1 MIVSKTNIKGIDTV
15 IDSLQNELY
24 LKLVSNWLVGSDYE
38 MYPRANKLLIGN
50 ELLPVV
56 STDEQDYN
64 LTLFD
69 DRFSATSFFYP
80 DDNKIYSP
88 EGGGITQRVHLVFQV
103 DLKELYDSNERLDEV
118 FNTEVLQLI
127 NRYLSYVIDG
137 DVEVT
142 EGVEEVYSAFRLNNQ
157 TKINIMTSDTSHFHV
172 VRFSFDVLYDIG
184 CAESTVS
191 SCFPVNITV
200 NGELMTVAPSGD
212 TVAITIDD
220 TLGDPQGE
228 RVGTSFKYIV
238 PAGFEVT
245 RLYAPPVYSG
255 AIDRG
260 DLYDSFWRKDN
271 NIGNLTQ
278 PIIGI
283 QMRYAFG
290 RQDILDPAIP
300 GGNVFG
306 NYNAWT
312 GVTGGYLDWAT
323 GIYYDVNDNV
333 TTRELAFPDAIA
345 VNHVWNMLVQIDQ
358 DGTTKGAEAWRVDGQ
373 TLTIGAYTG
382 WYLPSFTEI
391 ASMANFGV
399 LFGYNNPPLFNWG
412 SGLKLTADTYP
423 AGTSQAMAAQS
434 FSHITS
440 RSKTSSSKAIYIKY
454 IDINADFGT

>member
-1 MIVSKTNIKGIDTV
+1 MPP
-15 IDSLQNELY
+15 
-24 LKLVSNWLVGSDYE
+24 LV
-38 MYPRANKLLIGN
+38 
-50 ELLPVV
+50 
-56 STDEQDYN
+56 T
-64 LTLFD
+64 
-69 DRFSATSFFYP
+69 
-80 DDNKIYSP
+80 
-88 EGGGITQRVHLVFQV
+88 
-103 DLKELYDSNERLDEV
+103 
-118 FNTEVLQLI
+118 
-127 NRYLSYVIDG
+127 
-137 DVEVT
+137 
-142 EGVEEVYSAFRLNNQ
+142 
-157 TKINIMTSDTSHFHV
+157 
-172 VRFSFDVLYDIG
+172 
-184 CAESTVS
+184 
-191 SCFPVNITV
+191 
-200 NGELMTVAPSGD
+200 